1 MTCIDCTTVASGKKL
16 LTSATIRRSCAE
28 LFVQFGGIT
37 EVTARD
43 ANSDAT
49 LLARI
54 RAGDA
59 VALATVYRRRSAA
72 VFRFACLHAPSRE
85 AAADAT
91 QETFLWLATNRA
103 TTFDPNQGSLAAF
116 LCGVARNHVLRICA
130 ADARY
135 DAPPDE
141 ASAADGDSHQAVEDA
156 LTQLLATERGTALHK
171 GLARLAVE
179 QREVI
184 ALVEFEEFSYA
195 EAANIIGCPIGT
207 VRSRLNRAKEALR
220 AQLVELFPD
229 ETRTSL

>member
-59 VALATVYRRRSAA
+59 IALATVYRRHGAA

-91 QETFLWLATNRA
+91 QDTFLWLAKSRA
-103 TTFDPNQGSLAAF
+103 AAFDPNQGSLAAF
-116 LCGVARNHVLRICA
+116 LCGVARNHVLRIRA

-135 DAPPDE
+135 DVHE
-141 ASAADGDSHQAVEDA
+141 GASTPADGDSHHAVEDA
-156 LTQLLATERGTALHK
+156 LARVLAQERGNALHAA
-171 GLARLAVE
+171 LARLSAE
-179 QREVI
+179 HREVI

-195 EAANIIGCPIGT
+195 EAANIVGCPIGT
-207 VRSRLNRAKEALR
+207 VRSRLNRAKDALR

-229 ETRTSL
+229 ETRISS